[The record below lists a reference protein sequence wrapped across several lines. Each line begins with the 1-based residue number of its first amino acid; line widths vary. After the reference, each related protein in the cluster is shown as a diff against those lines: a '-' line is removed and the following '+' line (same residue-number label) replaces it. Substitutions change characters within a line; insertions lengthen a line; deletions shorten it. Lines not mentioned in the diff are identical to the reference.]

1 MKLILKFFTLSL
13 SGFLLVGPALSAT
26 VTWDGGGD
34 EVRWTDPLNW
44 DSNAV
49 PKAGDEVVIGTAGA
63 GGVVF
68 SGELDL
74 KSLQCTSPLS
84 LSDSASL
91 RVTSGA
97 SSIQGVVSLENNATL
112 SAINPSTTLTLTALS
127 IEGTGSLLQ
136 AGGGALITLLATTI
150 TLADDRYF
158 SLTAAD
164 SDSKL
169 DCSAV
174 TSLSLDNDAHLE
186 LSAYEGG
193 YIDLKSALT
202 PTAGKVG
209 LTSQGL
215 DSVIDLSAFSGALPS
230 PSGSPGAQW
239 WVYNEGSVLT
249 GNLTHLYLSLL
260 HLRDPGHFDLSTLTG
275 FTGHIQVSV
284 PGRELSFTSL
294 TTIAGSVTAT
304 SGIKGGTKVSF
315 PALTQITLG
324 EDQSLALTAS
334 GSGSA
339 LDLSAVTSLDF
350 AGPRTYL
357 ELTAFLGGIVNLKNA
372 VKPSNGEVT
381 LSCYAPDS
389 VIDLSAFSGDLLFPE
404 ILPGEPWNGSQWH
417 VYGGGNVLI
426 GPLTSLSLTWL
437 DLEAPGTFD
446 LSSLV
451 HFKGE
456 MDIANAILSFPALT
470 TVAGRVS
477 ATAKT
482 QVSFPA
488 VTSIAGTVE
497 AWSGSIMTFPDFTTI
512 TLGDL
517 ESLSLSA
524 SGVDFS
530 SGAASVLDLS
540 AVTSLDLSTHAHL
553 HLAAI
558 LGGHLKLPNAL
569 KPATGEIGLI
579 SYGSGSEIDLSAFSG
594 DLTFSSVWKGSDWA
608 ILEEGIV
615 RTGTLTGLTLS
626 TLELDEPGT
635 FPLSNLNR
643 FSGFLT
649 VSYSPL
655 TFPVLTQ
662 LQGTVYA
669 YAGAQIEF
677 PALTTLSL
685 GDSEVLSFRSSNNES
700 LIDLSA
706 VTSIESAPSS
716 HLTLTSTATG
726 KIDMRQA
733 AAPQVGTVSLLA
745 NLGVIDVSSMR
756 VGCLPVPPNGSYSIE
771 AINEGEVLIIPN
783 VPPLALDQ
791 EVSVDRNHTISI
803 PISKLVRD
811 QPDADC
817 SPFVITVP
825 SKSSQEGGIVAVV
838 ESAITYTP
846 PPDFDGGDVITY
858 AIDDQHGGTARG
870 TIRVTVRR
878 PTEESHTV
886 AIRTLSNGHLL
897 ITFAALPNTAYRVQ
911 FSSDLKTWTILSRP
925 IFTGPNGLLEFE
937 DDLSVADSPR
947 FYSLIK

>member
-1 MKLILKFFTLSL
+1 MKLLLKFFTLSL

-49 PKAGDEVVIGTAGA
+49 PKAGDEVVIGTAGS
-63 GGVVF
+63 GGVIF

-97 SSIQGVVSLENNATL
+97 SRIQGTVSLENNATL

-150 TLADDRYF
+150 TLAEDRYF

-169 DCSAV
+169 DFSAV

-230 PSGSPGAQW
+230 PSGVPGAQW

-249 GNLTHLYLSLL
+249 GNLTHLSLSFLR
-260 HLRDPGHFDLSTLTG
+260 LRDPGTFDLSSLIG
-275 FTGHIQVSV
+275 FTGDIQVA
-284 PGRELSFTSL
+284 GRDLSFVSL
-294 TTIAGSVTAT
+294 TTIAGSVTVT
-304 SGIKGGTKVSF
+304 GGTKVSF
-315 PALTQITLG
+315 PALTQIALG
-324 EDQSLALTAS
+324 EDQSLALTARQP
-334 GSGSA
+334 GSTIDFSQ
-339 LDLSAVTSLDF
+339 VTSLNF
-350 AGPRTYL
+350 AAAKTYL
-357 ELTAFLGGIVNLKNA
+357 ELSVYEGATIDLKNA
-372 VKPSNGEVT
+372 SQPSHGEIR
-381 LSCYAPDS
+381 LNSYDSDS
-389 VIDLSAFSGDLLFPE
+389 VIDLSAFSGELLFPE
-404 ILPGEPWNGSQWH
+404 LPPDDPGPGSQWWI
-417 VYGGGNVLI
+417 YGGGSVRT
-426 GPLTSLSLTWL
+426 GPLTGLSLTL
-437 DLEAPGTFD
+437 LFLEAPGTFD
-446 LSSLV
+446 LSTLTHFTGELQISDASL
-451 HFKGE
+451 
-456 MDIANAILSFPALT
+456 NFPALT
-470 TVAGRVS
+470 TVVGSVS
-477 ATAKT
+477 AKAKS
-482 QVSFPA
+482 QVNFPA
-488 VTSIAGTVE
+488 VSSVTGNIEVL
-497 AWSGSIMTFPDFTTI
+497 SGSIMTFPAFTTI

-517 ESLSLSA
+517 ESLSLNA
-524 SGVDFS
+524 LGVDFK

-553 HLAAI
+553 HLTA
-558 LGGHLKLPNAL
+558 LVGGQIKLPNAL
-569 KPATGEIGLI
+569 KPATGEIGLF
-579 SYGSGSEIDLSAFSG
+579 SYGTGSEIDLSAFSG
-594 DLTFSSVWKGSDWA
+594 DLTFSSVWLGSDWT
-608 ILEEGIV
+608 IWEEGIV

-626 TLELDEPGT
+626 SLDLDEAGT

-685 GDSEVLSFRSSNNES
+685 GDNEVLSFRSSNNES

-706 VTSIESAPSS
+706 VTTIESTPSS

-733 AAPQVGTVSLLA
+733 AAPQMGTVSLLA
-745 NLGVIDVSSMR
+745 NLGVVDVSSMR

-783 VPPLALDQ
+783 VPPIALDQ
-791 EVSVDRNHTISI
+791 ELSVDRNHTISI

-846 PPDFDGGDVITY
+846 PPDFAGGDVITY

-870 TIRVTVRR
+870 TIRVTVRQ

-911 FSSDLKTWTILSRP
+911 FSSDLKKWTILSRP